1 VTRALLYATRNPGK
15 LMELRALA
23 ETMDLTIAAPEDFGL
38 DVDVPEDGAT
48 LEENAIQKALAYQQA
63 LHGADVVVL
72 GDDTGVEID
81 ALDGEPGI
89 HVRRWNGTRMT
100 DEAII
105 EYCMLRMQGVPAG
118 QRGAQFRTVFAIAAP
133 GGVLEL
139 VDGTLRGDI
148 LEQPDPLR
156 IEGFPFES
164 VFFVPEWGR
173 LLGELYSL
181 PPAEKACCVTHRERA
196 LRQALPR
203 LRALLNGD
211 GA

>member
-1 VTRALLYATRNPGK
+1 MTRTLLYATHNPGK

-23 ETMDLTIAAPEDFGL
+23 ATMDLHITAPDDLGF

-48 LEENAIQKALAYQQA
+48 LEENAIQKALAYLAQ
-63 LHGADVVVL
+63 LPGADVVVL

-100 DEAII
+100 DEEII
-105 EYCMLRMQGVPAG
+105 AYCMARMAGIPVG
-118 QRGAQFRTVFAIAAP
+118 QRGAQFRTVFAVAAP
-133 GGVLEL
+133 GDVLHLYE
-139 VDGTLRGDI
+139 GTLRGAI

-164 VFFVPEWGR
+164 VFYVPEWGR
-173 LLGELYSL
+173 LLGEQYTL
-181 PPAEKACCVTHRERA
+181 PPDEKKLCVTHRERA
-196 LRQALPR
+196 LRNALPR